1 MEPSV
6 RLICIVAPQ
15 QQAENMAAHRHRAW
29 RAGSIHLGTLMI
41 LLTGVAGFI
50 GMHVARRLLG
60 QGHEVLG
67 VDHMGPCT
75 DPVLKERRLAVLRDE
90 PGFRFAQVDLADTAV
105 AAQLFDGQRFEY
117 VVHLAAQTGVRYSA
131 EHPHECVMNNVV
143 GFANVIE
150 NCRRQAVAHLLYASS
165 SSTYGANRR
174 LPFSEHDP
182 ADHPVSL
189 YAATKRSD
197 ELLAHCYSHLYG
209 LPTTGLRFFTVYGPW
224 GRPDMAPMLFAHAIR
239 RGRPIEVF
247 NSGHMLRDFTYVDDV
262 VESVVRLLS
271 QPAAPDPHFD
281 PEHPDPAT
289 SYAPYRIYN
298 VGNQQPVELLDF
310 IGALEHALGRKATR
324 LMRPM
329 PGADMLAT
337 CADTRDL
344 TAAIHW
350 TPATPLAVGIG
361 HFVGWYQSYHA

>member
-1 MEPSV
+1 V
-6 RLICIVAPQ
+6 RSSNDLD
-15 QQAENMAAHRHRAW
+15 
-29 RAGSIHLGTLMI
+29 TLMI

-75 DPVLKERRLAVLRDE
+75 DPVLKQRRLAVLGDE
-90 PGFRFAQVDLADTAV
+90 PGFRFTQTDLADTAA
-105 AAQLFDGQRFEY
+105 AAQLFDGQRFDS
-117 VVHLAAQTGVRYSA
+117 VIHLAAQTGVRYSA

-150 NCRRQAVAHLLYASS
+150 NCRRNAVGHLLYASS

-174 LPFSEHDP
+174 LPFSEHHP

-224 GRPDMAPMLFAHAIR
+224 GRPDMAPMLFAHAIAQ
-239 RGRPIEVF
+239 GRPIEVF
-247 NSGHMLRDFTYVDDV
+247 NSGKMLRDFTYVDDV
-262 VESVVRLLS
+262 VESVVRLVQ
-271 QPAAPDPHFD
+271 QPAAPDPGFD

-298 VGNQQPVELLDF
+298 VGNQQPVELLEF
-310 IGALEHALGRKATR
+310 IAALELALGRTAER

-329 PGADMLAT
+329 PGADMVAT

-344 TAAIHW
+344 AHAIHW
-350 TPATPLAVGIG
+350 TPATPLATGIG
-361 HFVGWYQSYHA
+361 RFARWYENYHA